1 MCTLHFYNRFRPIF
15 PKKEQA
21 RKHISLNTMNF
32 QKIYTNVS
40 RQIAKA
46 NGSPIE
52 YDLAPYQEILSQI
65 NALEAT
71 FTAKSDQAL
80 QTFAQ
85 KLKQQ
90 VQQNPTLEVIL
101 PEAFALC
108 REICQRVLGMRPY
121 DVQVLA
127 GIALHQG
134 KLTEMKTGEGKT
146 LAAVLPTY
154 LNALLGKGVHVLTFN
169 DYLAQRDATWMQ
181 PVYEFLGLTVGYIQQ
196 NMMAEKKKQAYQC
209 DITYATAKEVGFD
222 YLRSFIAYTPEELL
236 LRPFHYAI
244 VDEADALLI
253 DEARNPLVLA
263 GNIRQTTLDLYH
275 IAQFTE
281 TLQLSTDYA
290 TDEYKRNVF
299 LLEAG
304 IQKIESHFKLTNLYE
319 DTHQELLIAINLALQ
334 AKTLLHKDIDYVVKE
349 GQIKLIDEF
358 TGRIVE
364 DRKWQNGLQSAV
376 EAKEGVKI
384 QIEGQILNTITLP
397 HFIQQYPK
405 IAGMTATAQLAA
417 DEFADFYGL
426 ATVVIPPNISSQRID
441 HPDLIFTH
449 KAAKMAA
456 LIKEVKTVH
465 QTGRPILIG
474 TLTVKESEEIQE
486 ALQQHQVSC
495 TVLNAK
501 QDAQEAAIV
510 ANAGKLNAITIA
522 TNMAGRGT
530 DIMLGGK
537 NGEHQE
543 KIKTLGGLYV
553 IGTNR
558 HESRR
563 IDDQLKG
570 RAGRQGDPGSS
581 RFIICFEDHL
591 MQKYKLTTLL
601 PKKYRNIQQNEALHQ
616 NRIMRDIAQAQRI
629 IEGQMHAMRKTLYQY
644 SAFMEQQ
651 RKVFHQDRQSL
662 LNQTYDQPLI
672 KEYLLNQYDQQWSAH
687 LNEVAQIKEGI
698 YWVRVAGKTPFYAF
712 CQQADAHFL
721 KIRQTMEAL
730 TQEVA
735 QSPPDTASIL
745 IKKPSS
751 TWTYV
756 VNDNPLGNELG
767 LALTGNIGLQ
777 LDPFGLLGVLVMDIA
792 RRFKKKKK

>member
-1 MCTLHFYNRFRPIF
+1 
-15 PKKEQA
+15 
-21 RKHISLNTMNF
+21 MNF
-32 QKIYTNVS
+32 QNIYKNIS

-52 YDLAPYQEILSQI
+52 YDLKPYQEILSAI
-65 NALEAT
+65 NALESK

-80 QTFAQ
+80 QTYAQ

-90 VQQNPTLEVIL
+90 VHNNPSLDSIL
-101 PEAFALC
+101 PQAFALC
-108 REICQRVLGMRPY
+108 REVCHRILGMRPY
-121 DVQVLA
+121 DVQMLA

-134 KLTEMKTGEGKT
+134 KLSEMKTGEGKT
-146 LAAVLPTY
+146 LAAVLPAY
-154 LNALLGKGVHVLTFN
+154 LNALSGKGVHLLTFN
-169 DYLAQRDATWMQ
+169 DYLAQRDATWMR
-181 PVYEFLGLTVGYIQQ
+181 PVYQFLGLTVGYIQQ
-196 NMMAEKKKQAYQC
+196 NMPLAQKKQAYLC

-222 YLRSFIAYTPEELL
+222 YLRSFIAYTPEELS

-263 GNIRQTTLDLYH
+263 GNIRQTSLDLYH
-275 IAQFTE
+275 IAQFAE
-281 TLQLSTDYA
+281 KLQLGHDYA

-299 LLEAG
+299 LLESG
-304 IQKIESHFKLTNLYE
+304 VQKTEDHFQLTNLYE
-319 DTHQELLIAINLALQ
+319 DAHNELLIAINLALQ
-334 AKTLLHKDIDYVVKE
+334 AKTLLHKDVDYIVKTGDVAFQKKLLHKNIDYIVKAGE
-349 GQIKLIDEF
+349 VKLIDEF

-384 QIEGQILNTITLP
+384 QIEGQILNSITLP

-426 ATVVIPPNISSQRID
+426 TTVVIPPNIPSQRTD
-441 HPDLIFTH
+441 LPDLIYTH

-456 LIKEVKTVH
+456 LVEEVKTIH

-474 TLTVKESEEIQE
+474 TLSVRESEEIHD
-486 ALQQHQVSC
+486 LLLQHQIPC

-501 QDAQEAAIV
+501 QDAQEAKIV

-543 KIKTLGGLYV
+543 KIKTLGGLHV

-581 RFIICFEDHL
+581 RFIISFEDHL
-591 MQKYKLTTLL
+591 MQKYQLITLL
-601 PKKYRNIQQNEALHQ
+601 PKKYRHTQQNDALQ
-616 NRIMRDIAQAQRI
+616 QGSIIRGIAQAQRV
-629 IEGQMHAMRKTLYQY
+629 IEGQMHYMRKTLYQY
-644 SAFMEQQ
+644 STFIEEQ
-651 RKVFHQDRQSL
+651 RKVFQRDRQLL
-662 LNQTYDQPLI
+662 LNQTYEQALI
-672 KEYLLNQYDQQWSAH
+672 KEYLLNQYDQKWSAH
-687 LNEVAQIKEGI
+687 LNEIAQIKEGI
-698 YWVRVAGKTPFYAF
+698 YWVRIAGKTPLYVFY
-712 CQQADAHFL
+712 QQADTHFQ
-721 KIRQTMEAL
+721 KTRQTMEAL
-730 TQEVA
+730 VQEVT
-735 QSPPDTASIL
+735 QNPPDTETLL

-751 TWTYV
+751 TWTYI

-767 LALTGNIGLQ
+767 MVIAGNIGLQ
-777 LDPFGLLGVLVMDIA
+777 LDPFGLLAMLAMGIV
-792 RRFKKKKK
+792 RRFKK